1 MVIYDNLENRI
12 GCNVGFHRRVQEKSI
27 SDLSAGS
34 GLTVEKIKG
43 IEDFSVK
50 TVTSAEVK
58 ALADALKI
66 RQERLLD
73 ACPQLD
79 QSEHVDEC
87 KAKRVFGMVIGAYP
101 GDTRPRFSG
110 SAKAKRDLGRDLG
123 RRLKEKSR

>member
-50 TVTSAEVK
+50 TVNSAEIK

-73 ACPQLD
+73 SCPQLD
-79 QSEHVDEC
+79 QSERVDER
-87 KAKRVFGMVIGAYP
+87 KAKRVYGMVIGAYP
-101 GDTRPRFSG
+101 GDTRADLTG
-110 SAKAKRDLGRDLG
+110 QAKAKRDIGRDLG
-123 RRLKEKSR
+123 RKIKG